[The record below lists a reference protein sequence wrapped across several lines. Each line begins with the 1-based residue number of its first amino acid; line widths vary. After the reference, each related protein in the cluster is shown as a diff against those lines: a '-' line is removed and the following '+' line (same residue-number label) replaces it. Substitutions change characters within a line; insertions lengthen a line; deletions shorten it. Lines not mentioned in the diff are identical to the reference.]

1 MRSMASK
8 SGYIRKRRTLR
19 LPITLSVVMMTLNVA
34 LMVCWIILL
43 AQRGSWSALTIGTI
57 VFALIFVGMMFYM
70 FLTVK
75 EVRLNQRQSNF
86 VDSVTHELKTP
97 IAALKLYLETLQLR
111 QLTDEQRADFYQTME
126 HELQRLDHLI
136 SQLLEVGRLDAIGHQ
151 SDPEDIALVG
161 LLRRCA
167 VSACAHHKQEPE
179 QVVTFDVEPIIVHS
193 RPVVLEMIFG
203 NLLDNAVK
211 YAGDPPQ
218 VEVHVRMKGS
228 DRVTVRII
236 DNGEG
241 VPSDLRKKV
250 FQMFYRG
257 GDELER
263 RQKGTGLGLYISRT
277 LAHILKGTISVH
289 DRLDGSGSVFEV
301 ELPGRPES

>member
-1 MRSMASK
+1 MRSMGSK
-8 SGYIRKRRTLR
+8 AGYIRKRRTLR
-19 LPITLSVVMMTLNVA
+19 LPITLSVIMMTLNVA

-57 VFALIFVGMMFYM
+57 VFALIFVGMIFYM

-111 QLTDEQRADFYQTME
+111 ELNDEQRADFYQTME

-151 SDPEDIALVG
+151 SDPEDISLDG

-167 VSACAHHKQEPE
+167 VSACAHHKQDPD
-179 QVVTFDVEPIIVHS
+179 QVVSFDIEPIIVHS

-211 YAGDPPQ
+211 YAGEPPQ

-277 LAHILKGTISVH
+277 LAHILKGSVSIH

>member
-1 MRSMASK
+1 MGSKEFK
-8 SGYIRKRRTLR
+8 SGYIRKPRTLR

-34 LMVCWIILL
+34 LMVCWIVLL
-43 AQRGSWSALTIGTI
+43 AQLGSWSALTVGTI
-57 VFALIFVGMMFYM
+57 VFALILVGMIFYM

-97 IAALKLYLETLQLR
+97 IAALKLYLETLQIR
-111 QLTDEQRADFYQTME
+111 QLTDEQRADFYETME

-151 SDPEDIALVG
+151 TAPEDIALER

-167 VSACAHHKQEPE
+167 VSACAHHKQDHE
-179 QVVTFDVEPIIVHS
+179 QVFIFDVEPIVVHA

-218 VEVHVRMKGS
+218 VEVKVRLKEGGKVS
-228 DRVTVRII
+228 IRIT

-241 VPSDLRKKV
+241 VPADLRKKI
-250 FQMFYRG
+250 FKMFYRG

-277 LAHILKGTISVH
+277 LAHILKGSISVH
-289 DRLDGSGSVFEV
+289 DRLEGSGSVFEV
-301 ELPGRPES
+301 EIPGRPE

>member
-1 MRSMASK
+1 
-8 SGYIRKRRTLR
+8 
-19 LPITLSVVMMTLNVA
+19 MMTLNTA
-34 LMVCWIILL
+34 LMICWIVLL
-43 AQRGSWSALTIGTI
+43 ARIESWNALTIGTI
-57 VFALIFVGMMFYM
+57 VFALILVGMLFYM

-97 IAALKLYLETLQLR
+97 ISALKLYLETLQIR
-111 QLTDEQRADFYQTME
+111 QLTDEQRTDFYETME

-151 SDPEDIALVG
+151 SAPEDISLER

-167 VSACAHHKQEPE
+167 VSACAHHNKDHE
-179 QVVTFDVEPIIVHS
+179 QVVSFDVEPIVVHS

-203 NLLDNAVK
+203 NLLDNAIK
-211 YAGDPPQ
+211 YAGDPPIVSVQ
-218 VEVHVRMKGS
+218 IRMKGT
-228 DRVTVRII
+228 DRVTVRIT

-241 VPSDLRKKV
+241 VPADLRRKV
-250 FQMFYRG
+250 FQIFYRG

-277 LAHILKGTISVH
+277 LTHILKGKISVH
-289 DRLDGSGSVFEV
+289 DRPEGSGSVFEV
-301 ELPGRPES
+301 DLPGRPES

>member
-1 MRSMASK
+1 
-8 SGYIRKRRTLR
+8 
-19 LPITLSVVMMTLNVA
+19 MMTLNVA
-34 LMVCWIILL
+34 LMVCWIFLL
-43 AQRGSWSALTIGTI
+43 AQLGSWSALTVGTI
-57 VFALIFVGMMFYM
+57 VFALILVGMIFYM

-97 IAALKLYLETLQLR
+97 IAALKLYLETLQIRELS
-111 QLTDEQRADFYQTME
+111 DDQRVDFYRTME

-151 SDPEDIALVG
+151 TEPEDIDLDK

-167 VSACAHHKQEPE
+167 VSACAHHKVNAES
-179 QVVTFDVEPIIVHS
+179 VVSFDTVPVTVHS

-211 YAGDPPQ
+211 YAGTPKEVQ
-218 VEVHVRMKGS
+218 VEVRMKDDGYV
-228 DRVTVRII
+228 RVQII

-241 VPSDLRKKV
+241 VPADLRKQIFK
-250 FQMFYRG
+250 MFYRSG
-257 GDELER
+257 SELER

-277 LAHILKGTISVH
+277 LAHILKGNISVH
-289 DRLDGSGSVFEV
+289 DRADGPGSVFEV